1 MYDIY
6 LKLKK
11 YYYLNP
17 KYNHSLTFKNS
28 SFIKNQA
35 LIEYANE
42 SLKKSI
48 RKIEDRYKD
57 PNYKIKS
64 VVADAIFNHVD
75 DSQQKCTRPF
85 ILGATYCFLLL
96 LYINNAN
103 GR

>member
-6 LKLKK
+6 LKLKRVYNLNL
-11 YYYLNP
+11 YYNP
-17 KYNHSLTFKNS
+17 TAYVKQHSL
-28 SFIKNQA
+28 IKNDA
-35 LIEYANE
+35 LIEYANS

-57 PNYKIKS
+57 PNYKIKNI
-64 VVADAIFNHVD
+64 VAHAVFNNVD
-75 DSQQKCTRPF
+75 DSQQNSASPF

>member
-6 LKLKK
+6 LKLKRV
-11 YYYLNP
+11 YYLKP
-17 KYNHSLTFKNS
+17 KLNHIVNANHFSL
-28 SFIKNQA
+28 IKNEA
-35 LIEYANE
+35 LMEYANE

-57 PNYKIKS
+57 PNYKIKNI
-64 VVADAIFNHVD
+64 VADAVFNKVD
-75 DSQQKCTRPF
+75 DSQQKCTGPF